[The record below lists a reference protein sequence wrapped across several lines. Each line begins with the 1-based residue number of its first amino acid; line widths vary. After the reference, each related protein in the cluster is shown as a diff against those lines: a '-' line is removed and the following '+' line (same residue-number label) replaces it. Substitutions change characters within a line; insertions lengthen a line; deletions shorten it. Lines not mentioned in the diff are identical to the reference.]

1 MSIRMERLGS
11 LLQKDLGEIIQ
22 RSYQPQGT
30 FITISKV
37 IMSPDLAIAKIYL
50 SVYAPGRD
58 EEVVYQYIDEN
69 VQEIRKKLAGLIKNQ
84 VRKIP
89 ELHFY
94 ADDTNEYVDNIDK
107 LFKKVDDQRSES
119 DPTDEE
125 E

>member
-1 MSIRMERLGS
+1 MSIRMERLSS

-30 FITISKV
+30 FITISQV
-37 IMSPDLAIAKIYL
+37 RMTPDLSIAKVYL
-50 SVYAPGRD
+50 SVFAPGRD
-58 EEVVYQYIDEN
+58 EEVVYQFIDEN
-69 VQEIRKKLAGLIKNQ
+69 VQEIRKKLAGRIKNQ

-107 LFKKVDDQRSES
+107 LFRKVDEQRSELGDS
-119 DPTDEE
+119 DEE